1 MKVTLS
7 VPISVQATKASR
19 FALNLNQYRN
29 AHYFTLNNAKKE
41 FEQNIKDILKK
52 LPKFKYIELEYIL
65 YPKTKH
71 LVDISNVCSIV
82 DKFFS
87 DSLTENGIIE
97 DDNYNFIT
105 KITYSFG
112 KIDPINPRCDVVIQG
127 ETYADYVSAE

>member
-1 MKVTLS
+1 VIVTLS
-7 VPISVQATKASR
+7 VPISVQATKAKK

-41 FEQNIKDILKK
+41 FERSIKKILKE

-87 DSLTENGIIE
+87 DSLTENGIIK

-105 KITYSFG
+105 RITYSFG
-112 KIDPINPRCDVVIQG
+112 EIDPINPRCDITIQG
-127 ETYADYVSAE
+127 ETYANHASTE